1 MEKQSRRS
9 VPSWIWD
16 FAGQHRTQYVLSV
29 ISAVCGVV
37 CGILPYFVMAGI
49 ISDLLGGCRDMSI
62 YIKNCLVMAVLWL
75 GRCGFHSISTTLSHK
90 ATFAVLGTIRKRVCA
105 KLSRVPLGTV
115 LDIPSGSIKNVL
127 VERIDSI
134 ETTMA
139 HIIPEFTSNLLVPI
153 ALLVYLFILDWR
165 MALAVLATVPIG
177 FGCYALM
184 TRDYEESYQNT
195 INKTKIL
202 NDTAVE
208 YINGI
213 EVIKA
218 FGKAQ
223 SSYDKFVE
231 AAKEGAVPKDGP
243 SAGITMATAMLS
255 AITGRAVRANLAM
268 TGEIT
273 LRGRVLPIGGLLFRA
288 GTLDAGTFI
297 QVILFSVGLI
307 APLITVMSYGD
318 DLAKLST
325 IIGEVTSLLTLED
338 MKRPD
343 TSASQPQ
350 SKDIKLKDVT
360 FGYHEK
366 EVLHGI
372 NLEIREGTVNAL
384 VGPSGSGKSTIARL
398 VASLWDVSGGSITL
412 GGVDIRKLTQEDYHR
427 YIAYVSQDNFLFD
440 TTVMENIRMGKQNA
454 TDAEVMEAAK
464 ACGCHAFILGL
475 ENGYDTVVGGAGGHL
490 SGGER
495 QRIAIARAM
504 LKNAPIIILD
514 EATAFTDPENEAMI
528 QSAVAKL
535 TKGKTLIVIAHRL
548 STITNS
554 DQIFVVEDGKIRTS
568 GTHEELLAQDELYA
582 RMWRSH
588 ISVRD
593 TVEGGAQE

>member
-29 ISAVCGVV
+29 LSAVCGVV

-75 GRCGFHSISTTLSHK
+75 GHCGFHSISTTLSHK

-223 SSYDKFVE
+223 SSYDKFVA
-231 AAKEGAVPKDGP
+231 AAKEGASCYVEWMRRCN
-243 SAGITMATAMLS
+243 IYFC
-255 AITGRAVRANLAM
+255 LAM
-268 TGEIT
+268 SIFPATMIA
-273 LRGRVLPIGGLLFRA
+273 VLPIGGLLFRA

-475 ENGYDTVVGGAGGHL
+475 ENGYDTMVGGAGGHL

-554 DQIFVVEDGKIRTS
+554 DQIFVVEEGKIRTS

-582 RMWRSH
+582 RMWSSH

>member
-16 FAGQHRTQYVLSV
+16 FAGQHRPQYVLSV
-29 ISAVCGVV
+29 LSAVCGVV

-223 SSYDKFVE
+223 SSYDKFVV
-231 AAKEGAVPKDGP
+231 AAKEGASCYVEWMRRCN
-243 SAGITMATAMLS
+243 IYFC
-255 AITGRAVRANLAM
+255 LAM
-268 TGEIT
+268 SIFPATMIA
-273 LRGRVLPIGGLLFRA
+273 VLPIGGLLFRA

-412 GGVDIRKLTQEDYHR
+412 GGVDIRKLTQDDYHR

-440 TTVMENIRMGKQNA
+440 TTVMENIRMGNPSA
-454 TDAEVMEAAK
+454 SYDEVVAAAK
-464 ACGCHAFILGL
+464 KAHAHSFIQRLP
-475 ENGYDTVVGGAGGHL
+475 EGYYTKIGEDGGSL
-490 SGGER
+490 SQG
-495 QRIAIARAM
+495 QKQLLCIARIM
-504 LKNAPIIILD
+504 LCNPSVLILD
-514 EATAFTDPENEAMI
+514 EATSSIDTTTEMRIQQAF
-528 QSAVAKL
+528 L
-535 TKGKTLIVIAHRL
+535 TLMEGRTSFIVAHRL
-548 STITNS
+548 STIKGA
-554 DQIFVVEDGKIRTS
+554 DLILVMKDGTIIEQ
-568 GTHEELLAQDELYA
+568 GTHASLLSDKGFYYHLYNSQFPETDQLA
-582 RMWRSH
+582 
-588 ISVRD
+588 
-593 TVEGGAQE
+593 

>member
-1 MEKQSRRS
+1 MNDQSKRS
-9 VPSWIWD
+9 VPAWIWD
-16 FAGQHRTQYVLSV
+16 FAGQHRPQYVLSV
-29 ISAVCGVV
+29 LSAVCGVA

-49 ISDLLGGCRDMSI
+49 ISDLLGGCKDMSI

-90 ATFAVLGTIRKRVCA
+90 ATFAVLGNIRKRVCA

-184 TRDYEESYQNT
+184 TRGYEESYQNT

-223 SSYDKFVE
+223 SSYDKFVV
-231 AAKEGAVPKDGP
+231 AAKEGASCYVEWMRRCN
-243 SAGITMATAMLS
+243 IYFC
-255 AITGRAVRANLAM
+255 LAM
-268 TGEIT
+268 SIFPATMIA
-273 LRGRVLPIGGLLFRA
+273 VLPIGGLLFRA

-307 APLITVMSYGD
+307 APLITVMSYSD

-343 TSASQPQ
+343 TSVSQPQ
-350 SKDIKLKDVT
+350 SKDIQLKDVT

-464 ACGCHAFILGL
+464 ACGCHTFILGL

-582 RMWRSH
+582 QMWRSH